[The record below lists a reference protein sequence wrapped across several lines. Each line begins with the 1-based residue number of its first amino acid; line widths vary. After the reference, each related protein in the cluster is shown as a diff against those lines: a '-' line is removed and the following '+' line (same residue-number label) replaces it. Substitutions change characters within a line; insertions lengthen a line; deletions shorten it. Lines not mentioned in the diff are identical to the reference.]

1 MLGMTMTKAEA
12 GEAFEA
18 LKTLKCHDTAF
29 WLFRINEAS
38 VVGNTRRGLL
48 TTELARTIRRALAEM
63 EIDANEG
70 RWPRPELY
78 ITFEPEML
86 KRTGMPA
93 SVLHIGRS
101 SQDILATTNAAQ
113 LREAA
118 LVLAQG
124 VHALI
129 ESLLTKAD
137 QYWDTLV
144 PFYTNGVQAQP
155 GRYSHYLY
163 AQAQA
168 FARQLDR
175 LLQCLER
182 FDFCPMGGAVLNGSV
197 WPLDQEYSAQALGFA
212 QTGNNAFDAIHL
224 SGNDFPLELSQ
235 IVQAL
240 MLRVTSFIQDFM
252 VQYAQTR
259 PWIILQKAGSTY
271 ISSAMPQK
279 RNPGLIND
287 CRRNAG
293 IVIAESQ
300 NVLLRMHN
308 LNEGM
313 ADARDISVNLE
324 WMTDAYRVLDT
335 FKGIVDG
342 LQIHKERAL
351 EELNSDWT
359 CTQNIAD
366 VLVKK
371 AAVPFR
377 QGHHFASVMVTWARA
392 NAKTPSNVTYA
403 ELCEQWRHFVQ
414 NETDLP
420 AEMPL
425 DEKTLMAA
433 MRPDSIVEERETIG
447 GPQEADMQRQKTIWA
462 EKLPMWKKAIGA
474 RFEHIARSVQTLEK
488 DLNAI

>member
-18 LKTLKCHDTAF
+18 LKTLKSHDTAY
-29 WLFRINEAS
+29 WLFRINEAT

-48 TTELARTIRRALAEM
+48 TTQLARTIREALAAM
-63 EIDANEG
+63 EADADEG
-70 RWPRPELY
+70 RWTRPELY
-78 ITFEPEML
+78 ITFEPELL

-93 SVLHIGRS
+93 SVCHVGRS

-129 ESLLTKAD
+129 ESLLAKAD

-168 FARQLDR
+168 FSRQLDR
-175 LLQCLER
+175 LFECLKR
-182 FDFCPMGGAVLNGSV
+182 FDYCPMGGAVLNGSP
-197 WPLDQEYSAQALGFA
+197 WPLDQAYSAQVLGFA
-212 QTGNNAFDAIHL
+212 KTGNNAFDAIHL
-224 SGNDFPLELSQ
+224 TGNDFPLELSQ

-240 MLRVTSFIQDFM
+240 MLHVTSFIQDFM

-293 IVIAESQ
+293 LVIAESQ

-313 ADARDISVNLE
+313 ADARDISVNLD

-335 FKGIVDG
+335 FKGIVEG
-342 LQIHKERAL
+342 LQINKDRAL

-371 AAVPFR
+371 ASVPFR

-392 NAKTPSNVTYA
+392 NTKMPSNVTYE
-403 ELCEQWRHFVQ
+403 ELCEQWKLFAQ
-414 NETDLP
+414 KETDLP
-420 AEMPL
+420 SEMPL
-425 DEKTLMAA
+425 DENTLMAA
-433 MRPDSIVEERETIG
+433 MNPASIVEERETIG
-447 GPQEADMQRQKTIWA
+447 GPQEADMQRQKAVWA
-462 EKLPMWKKAIGA
+462 EKLPVWEKAIND
-474 RFEHIARSVQTLEK
+474 RFEHIAQSVRTLKE

>member
-18 LKTLKCHDTAF
+18 LQALKCHDTAY

-38 VVGNTRRGLL
+38 VVGNVRRGLL
-48 TTELARTIRRALAEM
+48 TTELARTIRGALAAM
-63 EIDANEG
+63 ESDADEG
-70 RWPRPELY
+70 RWTRPELY
-78 ITFEPEML
+78 ITFEPELL

-93 SVLHIGRS
+93 SVLHVGRS

-113 LREAA
+113 LREGA
-118 LVLAQG
+118 LVLARG
-124 VHALI
+124 VYVLI
-129 ESLLTKAD
+129 EALLKKAD

-168 FARQLDR
+168 FARQLER
-175 LLQCLER
+175 LLECLER

-197 WPLDQEYSAQALGFA
+197 WPLDQAYSARALGFA

-224 SGNDFPLELSQ
+224 CGNDFPLELSQ
-235 IVQAL
+235 SVQAL

-335 FKGIVDG
+335 FKGIVEG
-342 LQIHKERAL
+342 LQINKDRAL

-371 AAVPFR
+371 AGVPFR
-377 QGHHFASVMVTWARA
+377 QGHHFASVMVTWART
-392 NAKTPSNVTYA
+392 NTKMPSNVTYE
-403 ELCEQWRHFVQ
+403 ELCEQRRVFAQ
-414 NETDLP
+414 KETDLVP
-420 AEMPL
+420 EMPL
-425 DEKTLMAA
+425 DEDTLMAA
-433 MRPDSIVEERETIG
+433 MNPAAIVEERETIG
-447 GPQEADMQRQKTIWA
+447 GPQEADMQRQKSLWG
-462 EKLPMWKKAIGA
+462 EKLPVWQKTIAD
-474 RFEHIARSVQTLEK
+474 RSEHIANSVKMLQK
-488 DLNAI
+488 DLDAI